1 MIPQEDFNSALKA
14 SYAEALAKQPLY
26 KRRRASMT
34 SLAAMVIQVSQVLVV
49 FVSEAPMWVS
59 ALIGVLVY
67 AAEVVVQAESK
78 NGLGPYQ
85 TSQIIE
91 AAEAAGVVD
100 TSDRVN
106 LLTRSTA
113 DIARELRQEG

>member
-1 MIPQEDFNSALKA
+1 MIPQEDFNSAIKA

-49 FVSEAPMWVS
+49 FVTEAPMWLS

-85 TSQIIE
+85 AGQIIE

-113 DIARELRQEG
+113 DIARELQRGV